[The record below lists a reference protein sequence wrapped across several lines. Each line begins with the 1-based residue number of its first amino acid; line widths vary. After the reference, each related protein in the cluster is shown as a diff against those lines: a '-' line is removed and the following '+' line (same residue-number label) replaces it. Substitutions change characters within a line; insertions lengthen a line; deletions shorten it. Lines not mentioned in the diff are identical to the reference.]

1 MPQRV
6 PTSFVPKQPVRTVRR
21 PQAEGPLNIFAVAA
35 LALLGAAIVLA
46 GIVFGFEVYL
56 KQIKDSKTQDL
67 KVVQDSVDPQAVEEL
82 ARLSQ
87 RLVVAQELLDN
98 HIAVSTIFGMFE
110 RDTVKNI
117 SFDDFELQT
126 APSGDVEIKMKGVA
140 TTFNALAYQAVV
152 FRENPFLRNQLFGDI
167 TVTDDG
173 DVTFS
178 FEGIVSSTLVRAKG
192 GQAEVTANETL
203 DALFNGAELPI
214 NDGETPTE
222 GEPLLEGGELNPED
236 IPLETL

>member
-21 PQAEGPLNIFAVAA
+21 PQVKGPLNIFAVAA

-46 GIVFGFEVYL
+46 GLVFGFEVYL
-56 KQIKDSKTQDL
+56 KQVKSERTADL

-87 RLVVAQELLDN
+87 RLVIAKELLNN
-98 HIAVSTIFGMFE
+98 HVAVSAVFGMFE
-110 RDTVKNI
+110 RDTVQNI

-126 APSGDVEIKMKGVA
+126 APSGDVELKMKGVA
-140 TTFNALAYQAVV
+140 ATFNALAYQAVV
-152 FRENPFLRNQLFGDI
+152 FRENPFLRNQLFGNI
-167 TVTDDG
+167 TVTEEG
-173 DVTFS
+173 DVTFT
-178 FEGIVSSTLVRAKG
+178 FEGIVSSTLVRAQG
-192 GQAEVTANETL
+192 GSIEVAPNEAL
-203 DALFNGAELPI
+203 DALFNGGELPV
-214 NDGETPTE
+214 DAEETAPAE
-222 GEPLLEGGELNPED
+222 EVILEDGELNPED